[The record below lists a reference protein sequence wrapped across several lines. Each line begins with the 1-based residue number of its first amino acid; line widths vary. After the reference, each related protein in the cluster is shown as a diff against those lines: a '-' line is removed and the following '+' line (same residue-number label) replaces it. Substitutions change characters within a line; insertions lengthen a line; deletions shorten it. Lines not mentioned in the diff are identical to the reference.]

1 MTPASALPR
10 VYGTWPGGLPF
21 LSVGSGPPLVF
32 LAGLTPN
39 HEPPHGSERRFQTRP
54 LMPFAA
60 SRRVWWVNRRPGLHP
75 DTTMADIAADY
86 AKAMLLRF
94 DEPVDVIGQSTGGS
108 VALQLA
114 ADHPAVVNRLVVVSA
129 AHRLGE
135 EGRDAQLRVADDV
148 LDGRE
153 RAASAELMRMLGGT
167 ARSRRMLAGLGW
179 LIGPTFFAHA
189 TADLITTIRAEDA
202 FDLRSRLADIVAPT
216 LVIGGDRDAFYSAE
230 LFRETADGI
239 SRGKLALYAGRG
251 HLGTMSDSRMVPDV
265 LSFLNPPYAATATAD
280 WADPGA
286 GRDDLTL

>member
-1 MTPASALPR
+1 MSTASAPPR
-10 VYGTWPGGLPF
+10 VYGTWPGGLSF
-21 LSVGSGPPLVF
+21 LAVGSGPPLVY

-39 HEPPHGSERRFQTRP
+39 HEPPRGSDRRFHARP
-54 LMPFAA
+54 LLPFAA

-75 DTTMADIAADY
+75 DATMADIATDY

-94 DEPVDVIGQSTGGS
+94 DEPVDVIGLSTGGS

-135 EGRDAQLRVADDV
+135 DGRDAQLRVADDV

-167 ARSRRMLAGLGW
+167 ARSQRMLAGLGW
-179 LIGPTFFAHA
+179 LIGRTYLAHS

-202 FDLRSRLADIVAPT
+202 FDLRSRLADILAPT

-230 LFRETADGI
+230 LFRETAAGI
-239 SRGKLALYAGRG
+239 PRGRLALYAGRG
-251 HLGTMSDSRMVPDV
+251 HLGTMSDSRLVPDV
-265 LSFLNPPYAATATAD
+265 LSFLNPADVAPMTAD
-280 WADPGA
+280 RAQPGA
-286 GRDDLTL
+286 GRDDVSF